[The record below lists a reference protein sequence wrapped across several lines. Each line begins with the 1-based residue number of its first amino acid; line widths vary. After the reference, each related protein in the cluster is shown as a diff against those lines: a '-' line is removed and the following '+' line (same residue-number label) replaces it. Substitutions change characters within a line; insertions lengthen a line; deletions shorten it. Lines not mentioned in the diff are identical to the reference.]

1 MTLHKNY
8 GIVFLDFLFWVENS
22 SLTRLNFN
30 NSLSIKNLQK
40 CEEADNFML
49 EKTILMDNVTKKIE
63 KELTLFIFKFLKEGW
78 IFFQKCLKKSIAQ
91 KLQNIAEHAWG
102 WFRYCIGHGKG
113 KLKKF
118 LNFVVCASLYKWI
131 KHAIVHKSAHRR
143 LTRKRGKKLVVLK

>member
-1 MTLHKNY
+1 M
-8 GIVFLDFLFWVENS
+8 
-22 SLTRLNFN
+22 TRLNFI

-78 IFFQKCLKKSIAQ
+78 IFCQKCLKKSIAQ

-102 WFRYCIGHGKG
+102 
-113 KLKKF
+113 
-118 LNFVVCASLYKWI
+118 
-131 KHAIVHKSAHRR
+131 
-143 LTRKRGKKLVVLK
+143 